1 MLKAGPANQVENMRR
16 TGRWL
21 MAERVTTLPGQPEF
35 ERTDSSKSFSDL
47 HTCCS
52 TVYPHMHTHTL
63 NEALSH
69 STKGKQ
75 VSPNDKS
82 AENPL
87 TLFSKVSCWAQG
99 RMQELKNCLY

>member
-52 TVYPHMHTHTL
+52 TVYPHMHTHTH
-63 NEALSH
+63 AH
-69 STKGKQ
+69 THTRTHTRVYTHTK
-75 VSPNDKS
+75 
-82 AENPL
+82 
-87 TLFSKVSCWAQG
+87 
-99 RMQELKNCLY
+99 